1 MKISKLIKF
10 LATSLV
16 MVTQL
21 AFLPTAQADRIKDI
35 SNIAGQRPNQLVG
48 YGLVVGLD
56 GTGDLTT
63 QTPFTLQS
71 VTAMLSALGVTIPPG
86 QSQTQLRNV
95 AAVMVTAELPA
106 LGRPGQQMD
115 VTVSAMGNSRSL
127 KGGTL
132 LMTPLRAADG
142 QVYAQAQGS
151 LVVSGAGATTQNARV
166 SINHLSAG
174 RIPSGALIERSTPTA
189 APSEFVQIDLKSSDF
204 SLMQRTAD
212 AIVRRFGRGTVMPLD
227 ARSLN
232 VRVPTEPM
240 SRIAFMAE
248 LQELD
253 VRTVPDSAK
262 VVLNSRTGSVVM
274 NQSVKLAPF
283 AVAHG
288 NLSIR
293 VNQAPNVSQPG
304 PFSGGRT
311 AITSNDTI
319 TIDQGKGGLSYSA
332 GSASLENVV
341 RALNMLGASPQ
352 DLMAILQAMKA
363 SGALKADLEVI

>member
-1 MKISKLIKF
+1 MRTAKFIKALLVIF
-10 LATSLV
+10 ALAAQLV
-16 MVTQL
+16 VVP
-21 AFLPTAQADRIKDI
+21 AVQAERIKEI

-106 LGRPGQQMD
+106 LARPGQQID

-151 LVVSGAGATTQNARV
+151 MVVSGAGAATQNSRV

-174 RIPSGALIERSTPTA
+174 RIPSGALIERSTPTV
-189 APSEFVQIDLKSSDF
+189 APSEFVQLDLKSSDF
-204 SLMQRTAD
+204 TLMQRTAD

-232 VRVPTEPM
+232 VQVPTDPM
-240 SRIAFMAE
+240 SRIAFLSE
-248 LQELD
+248 LQELE
-253 VRTVPDSAK
+253 VRTVPDAAK
-262 VVLNSRTGSVVM
+262 VVLNSRTGSVVI
-274 NQSVKLAPF
+274 NQAVRLAPF
-283 AVAHG
+283 AIAHG
-288 NLSIR
+288 SLSIK
-293 VNQAPNVSQPG
+293 VNQTPNVSQPA
-304 PFSGGRT
+304 PFSNGRT
-311 AITSNDTI
+311 TVTTTDSI
-319 TIDQGKGGLSYSA
+319 TIDQGKGGLTYST
-332 GSASLENVV
+332 GGASLETVV
-341 RALNMLGASPQ
+341 RALNMLGATPQ
-352 DLMAILQAMKA
+352 DLIAILQAMKA

>member
-1 MKISKLIKF
+1 MKTSKLVQSL
-10 LATSLV
+10 LALV
-16 MVTQL
+16 VVAMQL
-21 AFLPTAQADRIKDI
+21 AILPAAQAERIKEI

-106 LGRPGQQMD
+106 LARPGQQID

-151 LVVSGAGATTQNARV
+151 MVVSGAGASTQNTRV

-174 RIPSGALIERSTPTA
+174 RIPSGALVERATPSV
-189 APSEFVQIDLKSSDF
+189 APSEFVQIDLKNSDF
-204 SLMQRTAD
+204 TLMQRTAD

-232 VRVPTEPM
+232 VRVPTDPM
-240 SRIAFMAE
+240 SRIAFLSE

-253 VRTVPDSAK
+253 VKTVPDAAK

-288 NLSIR
+288 SLSIK
-293 VNQAPNVSQPG
+293 VDQTPNVSQPG
-304 PFSGGRT
+304 PFSNGRT
-311 AITSNDTI
+311 AVTTTDTI
-319 TIDQGKGGLSYSA
+319 TIDQGKGALTYST
-332 GSASLENVV
+332 GGASLENVV
-341 RALNMLGASPQ
+341 RALNMLGATPQ
-352 DLMAILQAMKA
+352 DLIAILQAMKA